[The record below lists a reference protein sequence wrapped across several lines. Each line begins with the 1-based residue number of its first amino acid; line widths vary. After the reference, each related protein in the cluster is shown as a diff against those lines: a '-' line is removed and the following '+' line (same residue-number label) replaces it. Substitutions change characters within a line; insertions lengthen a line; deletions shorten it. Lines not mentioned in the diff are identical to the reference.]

1 MSTGVLI
8 VLAVLAIV
16 IMIAGARSV
25 KTPAELP
32 PQSEPVPEVKIGE
45 DLTPFVEWLILEASE
60 QTGLAV
66 HTDEDAVARI
76 AEAALEAKK
85 ALATQPTYH
94 LSIPFLMSDASDP
107 KHFELDITREDLLEH
122 Q

>member
-8 VLAVLAIV
+8 VLAVLAVV

-25 KTPAELP
+25 KSPAELP
-32 PQSEPVPEVKIGE
+32 PQAEPVPEVEIGE

-66 HTDEDAVARI
+66 HADEDAVARI
-76 AEAALEAKK
+76 AEAALKARE
-85 ALATQPTYH
+85 ALATQPIYH